1 MVVAQCGS
9 MAKAAKQLAISQPV
23 VSKVIA
29 DLEALLEVRLFD
41 RSQKG
46 VEPTFY
52 GTALLKRS
60 VGLFDDLKTSIDEIR
75 FLADP
80 AVGELRVGSTEPLL
94 AGLVTAAI
102 ERLWRRHPGI
112 AMRVVQSDSATL
124 INRELPE
131 RRIDL
136 AVIPISTPS
145 LRKDLDITVLYTDFW
160 HVVVGMN
167 SRWARRK
174 TITLAE
180 LVDEPWCAT
189 PLDTSI
195 GSLLVDPFRARGLK
209 MPRLAVASVLSPQLV
224 VRFLEDGRLVGVMAD
239 SLLHYFYARRFPIKK
254 LPVELPIEPF
264 SIAIV
269 TVKNRTISPAAQNFI
284 DCARDVA
291 MELAQQRSRSRKDYP
306 RSSRKSFRET
316 VSRK

>member
-136 AVIPISTPS
+136 AVIPISKPS
-145 LRKDLDITVLYTDFW
+145 LRKDLDITVL
-160 HVVVGMN
+160 
-167 SRWARRK
+167 
-174 TITLAE
+174 
-180 LVDEPWCAT
+180 
-189 PLDTSI
+189 
-195 GSLLVDPFRARGLK
+195 
-209 MPRLAVASVLSPQLV
+209 
-224 VRFLEDGRLVGVMAD
+224 
-239 SLLHYFYARRFPIKK
+239 
-254 LPVELPIEPF
+254 
-264 SIAIV
+264 
-269 TVKNRTISPAAQNFI
+269 
-284 DCARDVA
+284 
-291 MELAQQRSRSRKDYP
+291 
-306 RSSRKSFRET
+306 
-316 VSRK
+316 